1 VADVARPLGIGRQIG
16 LIAALRWRI
25 FRNALRQRGA
35 KLELLS
41 LILSGLFG
49 ALFVIGLAIGFGA
62 SAYFMVSSGRFAL
75 LTFLFWI
82 VFVAWQLL
90 PIFFAGFT
98 TQFDFR
104 NLLRFPLSHT
114 AFFALSLAYGLA
126 DPTALGAIVW
136 LAGITIGASLARA
149 GLLPAML
156 LVCALFA
163 VMNALLERLVGSW
176 LARLLA
182 RRRTREIL
190 FAVFILLMVS
200 LQFSGMLI
208 EQLARTHA
216 TEMARVRP
224 IFQALPPG
232 FAGRAVA
239 SAASGSVAGF
249 ALGLSGVGGYALLFG
264 LLLWQRLKAQYRGED
279 LSETSAPAAQRKE
292 RIVVTAETTRLL
304 PPAVSAMVMKE
315 IRYLR
320 RNSIVLINLL
330 IPLMLVLLFSSRGL
344 QVRPPG
350 AHGGAPHIPPQWI
363 FPAAM
368 GYVMLLIM
376 GPAYNCFGY
385 DGRGMQTLV
394 AAPVRFRDVLLGKN
408 IVLAMMLVFEALLT
422 AIVLA
427 LRSGLPRLPVL
438 AGTCAAL
445 VFATL
450 GQLIIANW
458 SSLNFP
464 RRLEFGAMRNQRA
477 SGMAV
482 LLALGV
488 QIVLLSACTGIFLLG
503 GWLGDPWIST
513 GVFAILA
520 AAAAG
525 GYAASLDPLSGLAEK
540 NRELLL
546 EKLWR

>member
-1 VADVARPLGIGRQIG
+1 MADVARPLGIGRQIG
-16 LIAALRWRI
+16 LIAALRWQI

-35 KLELLS
+35 KLELLT

-49 ALFVIGLAIGFGA
+49 ALAVFGIAFGFGA
-62 SAYFMVSSGRFAL
+62 GAFFMVSSGHYAF
-75 LTFLFWI
+75 LTFLFWA

-98 TQFDFR
+98 TQFDGR
-104 NLLRFPLSHT
+104 NLLRFPLSPT
-114 AFFALSLAYGLA
+114 AFFTISLTYGLA

-136 LAGITIGASLARA
+136 LAAITIGASLARA
-149 GLLPAML
+149 DLLPAML
-156 LVCALFA
+156 LAGALFA
-163 VMNALLERLVGSW
+163 VMNALLERLIGSW

-190 FAVFILLMVS
+190 IAVFILLMVS
-200 LQFSGMLI
+200 LQFSGILI
-208 EQLARTHA
+208 EHLARTHA
-216 TEMARVRP
+216 TEMVRVRL

-239 SAASGSVAGF
+239 SAASGSLAGF
-249 ALGLSGVGGYALLFG
+249 ALSLAGVGGYALLFG

-292 RIVVTAETTRLL
+292 RLVVSVATTALL

-320 RNSIVLINLL
+320 RNSIFLINLL
-330 IPLMLVLLFSSRGL
+330 IPLLLVLLFSSRGL
-344 QVRPPG
+344 QSRPPG
-350 AHGGAPHIPPQWI
+350 AHGGVPAISPDWI
-363 FPAAM
+363 FPAAL
-368 GYVMLLIM
+368 GYVMLLVM

-408 IVLAMMLVFEALLT
+408 LVLAMMLAFEALLI
-422 AIVLA
+422 AVVLA
-427 LRSGLPRLPVL
+427 LRTGLPRPPVL

-445 VFATL
+445 VFAAL

-458 SSLNFP
+458 SSLQFP

-488 QIVLLSACTGIFLLG
+488 QIVLLSACSGIFLLG
-503 GWLGDPWIST
+503 GWLGNPWISPGIFT
-513 GVFAILA
+513 MLA

-525 GYAASLDPLSGLAEK
+525 GYAASLDPLSGLAET